1 MSSTPREIPGFY
13 YDAERRRYFAIEN
26 SHTAPASAQW
36 SSASV
41 KRRRLETQ
49 AAEEAAQQE
58 ELIENHVKRSVLTN
72 DVATSGLLARELGT
86 SSTAGM
92 LETEEVAAALWAQ
105 GVTDKGSIAFGMSR
119 NYDTHPHM
127 PCFYVSG
134 KECGTKSAIA
144 YSTFDEVML
153 MGTYIETDENENLKT
168 KAAHFRNPGRLH
180 YEMIHCPQMS
190 SIKYHQPTNKVLLTS
205 KEPGR
210 GLSLCVF
217 TPPMDTT
224 PDQELHWILGEVDS
238 YRNIMYNFS
247 RNRSWGV
254 NQSTPAPASSDL
266 LCVVGTSRG
275 IQRIHLDETPSWI
288 TQTVQMDSPPD
299 YGVDAKI
306 DYPGRKHHIG
316 PQEIFSQDFQVGN
329 HNILFAGGRQ
339 PRLWVTDLRAP
350 TAGWNFVKHG
360 SSIAHVR
367 SINPH
372 QVLVAGLRNRMS
384 VYDMR
389 FIQNNRN
396 GYRERATSSPI
407 LEFPDYKNEPY
418 FNFGWDVSTELNL
431 VASAQDNGTIKLF
444 SLSSGCVLPSGRALE
459 SFRTDDPVKAMMFQ
473 TLPGENSPSLYLA
486 KGPFLKK
493 FGCAP
498 SDLADEE

>member
-1 MSSTPREIPGFY
+1 
-13 YDAERRRYFAIEN
+13 
-26 SHTAPASAQW
+26 
-36 SSASV
+36 
-41 KRRRLETQ
+41 
-49 AAEEAAQQE
+49 
-58 ELIENHVKRSVLTN
+58 
-72 DVATSGLLARELGT
+72 
-86 SSTAGM
+86 
-92 LETEEVAAALWAQ
+92 
-105 GVTDKGSIAFGMSR
+105 
-119 NYDTHPHM
+119 
-127 PCFYVSG
+127 
-134 KECGTKSAIA
+134 
-144 YSTFDEVML
+144 
-153 MGTYIETDENENLKT
+153 
-168 KAAHFRNPGRLH
+168 
-180 YEMIHCPQMS
+180 
-190 SIKYHQPTNKVLLTS
+190 
-205 KEPGR
+205 
-210 GLSLCVF
+210 
-217 TPPMDTT
+217 
-224 PDQELHWILGEVDS
+224 
-238 YRNIMYNFS
+238 MYNFS
-247 RNRSWGV
+247 RSRSWGV

-275 IQRIHLDETPSWI
+275 IQRIHLDETPSWV
-288 TQTVQMDSPPD
+288 TQTQMDSPPD
-299 YGVDAKI
+299 HGVDAKI
-306 DYPGRKHHIG
+306 DYPGRKHYIG

-350 TAGWNFVKHG
+350 SAGWNFVKHG

-389 FIQNNRN
+389 FIQNNKN

-444 SLSSGCVLPSGRALE
+444 SLSSGSVLPSGRALE

-493 FGCAP
+493 FGFAP